1 MLADILYVISCWT
14 MNPEMKLMRLPCP
27 GMKLDFPFDPGRKID
42 GINLYP
48 DRIERV
54 QRVQVSEMALQYPE
68 CEDRVVRVQRIQRVQ
83 SCCMLG
89 PNEEAGRLFACP
101 VAN

>member
-1 MLADILYVISCWT
+1 MDGRYY
-14 MNPEMKLMRLPCP
+14 P
-27 GMKLDFPFDPGRKID
+27 GGKMDFPFDPGRKID

-48 DRIERV
+48 DRIVRV

-68 CEDRVVRVQRIQRVQ
+68 CEDRVVRIQRVQ
-83 SCCMLG
+83 RVHSCCMLG